1 MTAETVF
8 NGFKN
13 KDAIKS
19 ALRSVQLGPGTVT
32 RRVEAIS
39 GDVDRQVLK
48 DLSRCEYFSL
58 QFDES
63 LDVMETAGLVVFV
76 KMTFPDSTT
85 KEDFLTLFALEGEKV
100 G

>member
-1 MTAETVF
+1 MALTAETVF

-39 GDVDRQVLK
+39 EVADRQVLK
-48 DLSRCEYFSL
+48 DLF
-58 QFDES
+58 FIT
-63 LDVMETAGLVVFV
+63 V
-76 KMTFPDSTT
+76 
-85 KEDFLTLFALEGEKV
+85 
-100 G
+100 